1 MKFAQFAL
9 YNLLLCNRLKVRKN
23 AINASEAKTYWV
35 VPRVF
40 PSAFTLRD
48 QSTPK
53 VRITILE
60 KGLTRGYGRVIAE
73 AAYIKNQKPP
83 LNGKEEMEGI
93 ELLLF

>member
-1 MKFAQFAL
+1 
-9 YNLLLCNRLKVRKN
+9 VR
-23 AINASEAKTYWV
+23 SEN
-35 VPRVF
+35 
-40 PSAFTLRD
+40 RD

-60 KGLTRGYGRVIAE
+60 KGLTRGYDRVIAE